1 MTRRR
6 EILFAVV
13 AVTASLSTLEFAAR
27 LAEIPFPTRAVD
39 YALGFDPGSR
49 LFTTSPRDTSLRV
62 TNPAKVTTFCRQAF
76 RAAKPPRTLRLA
88 AVGGSSV
95 FHLQP
100 EFANLAERLGQEL
113 ADRYDRVEIL
123 NGGGRAY
130 GTHRLV
136 AVLAELLEYDVDAV
150 LLYSGHNEF
159 EEVEQLQLADADG
172 AGLQRLLA
180 RSALVRRLR
189 DWILYVRVEVLRWQ
203 HNRRILEGPAP
214 TTWAVHARAWRYD
227 FTLADVAERMESYR
241 RNLTLMLDLCRRAGV
256 PIVIGTVPSDL
267 FKPYLP
273 EAAWREYQQVGKL
286 YRSGRMA
293 EGAYLGRKILRETP
307 GRHQSSDLENE
318 IIRSLAAE
326 HGIPLADVE
335 RAVVAREPHGVPGET
350 LFRDH
355 CHLNDA
361 GNGIW
366 RETFEQALLEQ
377 LR

>member
-1 MTRRR
+1 MNRRR
-6 EILFAVV
+6 EILFAVI
-13 AVTASLSTLEFAAR
+13 AVTASLSTLELAAR

-39 YALGFDPGSR
+39 YGLGFDPGSR
-49 LFTTSPRDTSLRV
+49 LFTVSPLDTSLRV
-62 TNPAKVTTFCRQAF
+62 TNPAKVTTFCRQTF

-100 EFANLAERLGQEL
+100 EFATLAERLGQEL

-172 AGLQRLLA
+172 ADLQRLLA

-189 DWILYVRVEVLRWQ
+189 DWILQVRVGVLRWE
-203 HNRRILEGPAP
+203 HNRRILAGLEP
-214 TTWAVHARAWRYD
+214 TTVAAHARAWRYD

-256 PIVIGTVPSDL
+256 LSVIGTVPSNL
-267 FKPYLP
+267 IKPYLP
-273 EAAWREYQQVGKL
+273 EAAWREYQQVARL

-293 EGAYLGRKILRETP
+293 EGADLGRKILRETP

-318 IIRSLAAE
+318 IIRSLAAA

-361 GNGIW
+361 GNRIW
-366 RETFEQALLEQ
+366 RETLEQILLEQ